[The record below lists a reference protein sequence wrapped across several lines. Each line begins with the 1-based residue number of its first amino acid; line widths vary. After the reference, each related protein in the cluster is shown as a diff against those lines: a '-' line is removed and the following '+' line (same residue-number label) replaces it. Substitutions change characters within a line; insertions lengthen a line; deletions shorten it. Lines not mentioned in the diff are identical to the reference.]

1 MDGILSIIDSVINS
15 PRSHDKLE
23 NLVTVLID
31 SNDLIEEAQKKITT
45 RLKGVKKQTLDE
57 QYLER
62 IYCMLT
68 NLSRDVECGEAFP
81 PRCYTSRAM
90 RGTYGPFDN

>member
-1 MDGILSIIDSVINS
+1 MDEILSIIDSVINS
-15 PRSHDKLE
+15 PRNQDKLE

-68 NLSRDVECGEAFP
+68 NLSRDVTCGEAVP